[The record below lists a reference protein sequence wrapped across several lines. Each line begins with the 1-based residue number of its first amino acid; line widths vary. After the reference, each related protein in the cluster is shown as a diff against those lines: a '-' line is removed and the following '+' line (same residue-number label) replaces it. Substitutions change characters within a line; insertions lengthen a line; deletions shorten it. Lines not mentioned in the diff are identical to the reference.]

1 MNTRNR
7 SLSRSTELTTTPKQ
21 TGKARRF
28 VAWSSS
34 LAVAGLAL
42 TYSAAAFSAS
52 LDMALSFDRPIVLAG
67 QDKQEVYALI
77 RLKADKPKTSDDK
90 EDVSL
95 NVALVLDQS
104 GSMEEAGK
112 LSYAKRAAKDFVS
125 RLDEDDRVAL
135 VAFSSEVHLL
145 SRAQAPNERRLHRL
159 INGLEPTNATNI
171 SGGID
176 MGGRQV
182 KADLLDRGIN
192 RVILLSDGL
201 ANRGVIDEQEIGE
214 FARRWR
220 ERGVSITAM
229 GLGADYDEDFL
240 ATIASNGQGNY
251 HFIESPAQMARVF
264 DQEIRSLQS
273 TTAQDVE
280 LRFDINK
287 QIVREAHYF
296 SIDEEPLSKLS
307 DLGTFFGG
315 EQRAFLIKM
324 TLDADQS
331 QTLDLGSIQLAYID
345 AQTGLRETQTAS
357 MTLTTSD
364 DEAALQVDLEIEEK
378 VALMRANQIEQEAL
392 RLAREQ
398 DNQAAASYMAGALS
412 ELEQVA
418 PAAPGVA
425 KKLQGLALQADEYEV
440 LDQQSAEEQKLYLK
454 ARQNATVSVRKGKG
468 ALDLLVEGD
477 SGFMVERLQEALKG
491 QLGGAGTSG
500 GAGVPVEDMVPGQF
514 DAATAEAVRA
524 FQRSQGLDA
533 DGLAGPLTLE
543 ALGLR

>member
-1 MNTRNR
+1 MNTPTR
-7 SLSRSTELTTTPKQ
+7 SNALTLASVAPPSRSAT
-21 TGKARRF
+21 ARRF
-28 VAWSSS
+28 ATWSSC
-34 LAVAGLAL
+34 LALAGLAL
-42 TYSAAAFSAS
+42 SYNAQAFAAS
-52 LDMALSFDRPIVLAG
+52 LNMQLSFDHPVVLAG
-67 QDKQEVYALI
+67 KDSQEVYALI
-77 RLKADKPKTSDDK
+77 RLKADKPEQRDDQA
-90 EDVSL
+90 DVRL

-125 RLDEDDRVAL
+125 RLDDEDRVAL
-135 VAFSSEVHLL
+135 VAFSSQVHLL
-145 SRAQAPNERRLHRL
+145 ARSNAPNERRLHRL
-159 INGLEPTNATNI
+159 ISKLEPTNATNI

-182 KADLLDRGIN
+182 KGELLDRGIN

-201 ANRGVIDEQEIGE
+201 ANRGVVDEQEIGE

-251 HFIESPAQMARVF
+251 HFIESTAQMARVF

-280 LRFDINK
+280 LRFDINNK
-287 QIVREAHYF
+287 IVRNAHYF
-296 SIDEEPLSKLS
+296 SIDEEPLSKLA

-324 TLDADQS
+324 TLDADQAS
-331 QTLDLGSIQLAYID
+331 TLDLGSVQLAYID

-357 MTLTTSD
+357 LTVTASR
-364 DEAALQVDLEIEEK
+364 DEAALEVNVDIEEE

-398 DNQAAASYMAGALS
+398 SNQAAAGYLEGALV
-412 ELEQVA
+412 ELEAAA
-418 PAAPGVA
+418 PAAPGVV
-425 KKLQGLALQADEYEV
+425 KKLQGLALQADEYST
-440 LDQQSAEEQKLYLK
+440 LDQQSASEQKLYLK
-454 ARQNATVSVRKGKG
+454 ARQNATVSAKKGKG
-468 ALDLLVEGD
+468 ALDLLGEGD
-477 SGFMVERLQEALKG
+477 TGFMVERLQEALKSR
-491 QLGGAGTSG
+491 LGGEDG
-500 GAGVPVEDMVPGQF
+500 GGGGGLDLDAMANGQYD
-514 DAATAEAVRA
+514 DATTEAVRA
-524 FQRSQGLDA
+524 FQRSQGLDD

>member
-1 MNTRNR
+1 MNTLPRFD
-7 SLSRSTELTTTPKQ
+7 TPALTQ
-21 TGKARRF
+21 TLARKSATAGRF
-28 VAWSSS
+28 ATWSSC
-34 LAVAGLAL
+34 LALAGLAL
-42 TYSAAAFSAS
+42 AYNAPAFAAS
-52 LDMALSFDRPIVLAG
+52 LDMQLSFDRPVVLAG
-67 QDKQEVYALI
+67 QNDQEIYALI
-77 RLKADKPKTSDDK
+77 RLKADKPAEREDH
-90 EDVSL
+90 EDVRL

-125 RLDEDDRVAL
+125 RLDADDRVAL
-135 VAFSSEVHLL
+135 VAFSSQVHLL
-145 SRAQAPNERRLHRL
+145 ARADAPNERRLHRL
-159 INGLEPTNATNI
+159 ISQLEPTNATNI

-182 KADLLDRGIN
+182 KGDLLERGIN

-201 ANRGVIDEQEIGE
+201 ANRGVVDEQEIGQ

-280 LRFDINK
+280 LRFDINNK
-287 QIVREAHYF
+287 IVRDAHYF
-296 SIDEEPLSKLS
+296 SIEEEPLSKLA

-324 TLDADQS
+324 TLDADQTS
-331 QTLDLGSIQLAYID
+331 TLDLGSVQLAYID
-345 AQTGLRETQTAS
+345 AQTGLRKTQTS
-357 MTLTTSD
+357 NLMLTTSD
-364 DEAALQVDLEIEEK
+364 DEAALEVNVEIEEK

-398 DNQAAASYMAGALS
+398 DNQAAAGYLQSALT
-412 ELEQVA
+412 ELEEAA
-418 PAAPGVA
+418 PAVPGVA
-425 KKLQGLALQADEYEV
+425 KKLQGLALQADEYST
-440 LDQQSAEEQKLYLK
+440 LDQQSDAEQELYLK
-454 ARQNATVSVRKGKG
+454 ARQNATVNVKQGKG
-468 ALDLLVEGD
+468 ALDLLGEGD
-477 SGFMVERLQEALKG
+477 TGFMVERLQKALKAQLQG
-491 QLGGAGTSG
+491 QAGGSLDLDTMAT
-500 GAGVPVEDMVPGQF
+500 GQF

-524 FQRSQGLDA
+524 FQRSQGLDD

>member
-1 MNTRNR
+1 MFRFTLHLAPLASRAFR
-7 SLSRSTELTTTPKQ
+7 RRMLSSSAFALLGLSLAQAAAAASLSM
-21 TGKARRF
+21 
-28 VAWSSS
+28 
-34 LAVAGLAL
+34 
-42 TYSAAAFSAS
+42 S
-52 LDMALSFDRPIVLAG
+52 LDFDRPVIKSG
-67 QDKQEVYALI
+67 QSSQDVYALI
-77 RLKADKPKTSDDK
+77 RLKADKPTTKDQR
-90 EDVSL
+90 EDVDL

-112 LSYAKRAAKDFVS
+112 LTYAKRAAKDFVS
-125 RLDEDDRVAL
+125 RLDENDRVAL
-135 VAFSSEVHLL
+135 VAFSSEVFLL
-145 SRAQAPNERRLHRL
+145 SSSDTPDVPKLNRL
-159 INGLEPTNATNI
+159 ISSLEPTNATNI

-182 KADLLDRGIN
+182 SHDLLGRGIN

-201 ANRGVIDEQEIGE
+201 ANRGITDEQDIGH

-220 ERGVSITAM
+220 EKGVSITAM

-240 ATIASNGQGNY
+240 ATIANNGQGNY

-287 QIVREAHYF
+287 QIVSQAHYF
-296 SIDEEPLSKLS
+296 SIDEEPLSKLA

-315 EQRAFLIKM
+315 EQRAFLVKL
-324 TLDADQS
+324 TLNDLEAG
-331 QTLDLGSIQLAYID
+331 TLDLGSVQLAYVD
-345 AQTGLRETQTAS
+345 AQSGLRETQTIA
-357 MTLTTSD
+357 LTVGTSD
-364 DEAALQVDLEIEEK
+364 DETALKVNGEIEAE

-398 DNQAAASYMAGALS
+398 DNTAAADYMANALPKLQ
-412 ELEQVA
+412 ELA

-425 KKLQGLALQADEYEV
+425 KKLQGLALQAEEYST
-440 LDQQSAEEQKLYLK
+440 LDQQSDAEQKLYLK

-468 ALDLLVEGD
+468 ALDLLKEGD
-477 SGFMVERLQEALKG
+477 SGFMVERLQDALKA
-491 QLGGAGTSG
+491 QLGAQSG
-500 GAGVPVEDMVPGQF
+500 SVNLDTMSPGEF
-514 DAATAEAVRA
+514 DAETAEAVRA
-524 FQRSQGLDA
+524 FQRTQGLSD